1 MKTHIHTEH
10 CTWIFTT
17 ALVFNGQN
25 PGKTSCLKQHMV
37 NTQIKRHKLLSLW
50 ATWVHCK
57 GFMSEKSQSPGVT
70 QCDSIYMRFSK
81 WQRDKI
87 MVTETRQ
94 AWPRVAGEG
103 WPLWTNTGICLCW
116 GNSSASADDSS
127 NLHSR
132 WNAQEPGTQPQAHVE
147 TRDIPTGLIIYLMG
161 LPQGNFLILTMC
173 EVTVTCKTRG
183 DLGEGYIGTRY

>member
-1 MKTHIHTEH
+1 MGWKCKFKQRLLLFFKKEMKTHIHTEH

-81 WQRDKI
+81 WQRDKTGVAKSWGGG
-87 MVTETRQ
+87 VTTMDQHRDLFVLREQ
-94 AWPRVAGEG
+94 FCICWWFLKSAL
-103 WPLWTNTGICLCW
+103 PLKC
-116 GNSSASADDSS
+116 
-127 NLHSR
+127 
-132 WNAQEPGTQPQAHVE
+132 P
-147 TRDIPTGLIIYLMG
+147 
-161 LPQGNFLILTMC
+161 
-173 EVTVTCKTRG
+173 
-183 DLGEGYIGTRY
+183 GTRYTTTSACRNPWHPNRAHHLPNGVATGQFPDFDNVWGYGDL